1 MFYCKS
7 RFYNPLWCRFINI
20 DSARC
25 LDTENINGMNLY
37 CYCMNNPV
45 MYSDGSGHAPEWLQV
60 AGWIGLGVGLLLCG
74 VAAGILL
81 GGVGTATLVGAI
93 AVGAAKGTLIGAAVG
108 IGVGAISGGVGAMI
122 DGEQFGSSE
131 FWSDVLFGTFLG
143 FGTGALIG
151 AIAGGFYGANGWY
164 NARALEFTNYG
175 TNDEVVIGKY
185 IENSKYSYDAIAKS
199 RGSTY
204 YGTSNARWSEV
215 RNMKFVGD
223 NGMWKINKAFL
234 KQQMRAGKNFLITND
249 YISGYLFKEVSYLTS
264 KGIAIFL
271 V

>member
-1 MFYCKS
+1 MRKI
-7 RFYNPLWCRFINI
+7 RKKWFITSI
-20 DSARC
+20 KKF
-25 LDTENINGMNLY
+25 T
-37 CYCMNNPV
+37 
-45 MYSDGSGHAPEWLQV
+45 
-60 AGWIGLGVGLLLCG
+60 
-74 VAAGILL
+74 
-81 GGVGTATLVGAI
+81 
-93 AVGAAKGTLIGAAVG
+93 
-108 IGVGAISGGVGAMI
+108 
-122 DGEQFGSSE
+122 QFGSSE

-185 IENSKYSYDAIAKS
+185 MKNSKYSYDAIAKS

-204 YGTSNARWSEV
+204 YGTSNARWLEV
-215 RNMKFVGD
+215 KKMKFVKD
-223 NGMWKINKAFL
+223 KGMWKINKAFL
-234 KQQMRAGKNFLITND
+234 KQQMRSGKNFLITND